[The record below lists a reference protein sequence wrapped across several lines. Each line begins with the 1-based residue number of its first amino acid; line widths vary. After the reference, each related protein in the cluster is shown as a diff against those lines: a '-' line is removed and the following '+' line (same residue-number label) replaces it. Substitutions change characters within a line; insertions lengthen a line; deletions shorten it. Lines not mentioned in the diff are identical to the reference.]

1 MKIFKTSAGTTVYE
15 HMKGEYFRK
24 EKDRNIGHSVGGS
37 KMYVKF
43 KKVHREDGPAIE
55 CTATGNSLW
64 YVKGSQLDALSL
76 LDIKQLLSNGK

>member
-24 EKDRNIGHSVGGS
+24 EKDRNIGHSVSGS

-43 KKVHREDGPAIE
+43 KKVHRETGPAVE
-55 CTATGNSLW
+55 YKESKSLW
-64 YVKGSQLDALSL
+64 YIKGIQLDALSS
-76 LDIKQLLSNGK
+76 LDIKQLLSSGE